1 MNPRIRSLFS
11 QKSSRILSVY
21 FTAGYPQKE
30 ATMPIL
36 KALQA
41 GGVDLVEIGIP
52 FSDPMADGPVI
63 QRSSQVA
70 LQNGMSLKVLFDQ
83 LESMRPT
90 IHIPV
95 LLMGYV
101 NVIMQYGLE
110 AFCTSCRRVGIDGVI
125 LPDLPLDE
133 YLQVFKPV
141 MDAYGLSM
149 VLLIT
154 PETSDERIRLIDA
167 HTDSFI
173 YMVSSAS
180 ITGAQSSFGVGKVAY
195 FKRINAMNLKNPRL
209 VGFGISNKA
218 TVEAAWEHASGA
230 IIGSRFIECLRTTDT
245 PEAAVE
251 CLLEEL
257 KR

>member
-21 FTAGYPQKE
+21 FTAGYPQKD

-36 KALQA
+36 KALQEA
-41 GGVDLVEIGIP
+41 GVDLVEIGIP

-63 QRSSQVA
+63 QHSSQLA

-110 AFCTSCRRVGIDGVI
+110 AFCAACRRVGVDGII

-133 YLQVFKPV
+133 YLQVYKPV
-141 MDAYGLSM
+141 MDAHGLSM

-218 TVEAAWEHASGA
+218 TVEAAWEYASGA